1 MGLSAGGVLLF
12 IVRSSAPNEPSTRS
26 NQLAFGGPVAL
37 SSLAN
42 IGSANRRGVTTD
54 RNSQPHE
61 VAAVA
66 SFYASWPG
74 RLSAHFAVFLGKLGR
89 SMQLA

>member
-1 MGLSAGGVLLF
+1 MCVTVCNDELTLATWHMQRCRIQADTAV
-12 IVRSSAPNEPSTRS
+12 SSA
-26 NQLAFGGPVAL
+26 
-37 SSLAN
+37 SL
-42 IGSANRRGVTTD
+42 
-54 RNSQPHE
+54 E
-61 VAAVA
+61 VAEDA